1 MYKFLLITLFLLL
14 TSFGLTTRISDD
26 VSKSNIELSEQEGYI
41 YRSLGTYA
49 LQMQDGSVV
58 SVEAYI
64 WKRPNNSG
72 IYTQYR
78 YEYVLTAVSRSVHN
92 GQLTK
97 TWLYG
102 SRVFLDKEELTY
114 TQYPNGVT
122 VYVDLG
128 ATAIYNWYTSAED
141 IGQFYFTWASSAYEP
156 RN

>member
-1 MYKFLLITLFLLL
+1 MYKIILITLFFLLS
-14 TSFGLTTRISDD
+14 SFGLSTKKLDGVIFNPNT
-26 VSKSNIELSEQEGYI
+26 ELSYQGYV

-49 LQMQDGSVV
+49 LQMQDGSLI

-72 IYTQYR
+72 IYKQFK

-102 SRVFLDKEELTY
+102 TRVFLDNNELTY
-114 TQYPNGVT
+114 NQYPNGVT

-141 IGQFYFTWASSAYEP
+141 IGTFYFKWGSSAYEP
-156 RN
+156 RR